1 MKSYLVKRAGE
12 ILRCIDVYGSQSATI
27 SKNLVM
33 QYYADRTGLSVDAL
47 IKLGVGVEEVE
58 GNDEATEW
66 SEHEVTEIDNSSCL
80 N

>member
-12 ILRCIDVYGSQSATI
+12 ILKCIDVYGSQSANI
-27 SKNLVM
+27 SSNRVM
-33 QYYADRTGLSVDAL
+33 QFYAERTGLSVEAL

-58 GNDEATEW
+58 GNVEATEW
-66 SEHEVTEIDNSSCL
+66 SEHEDTESENSSCL